1 MAALGLSAAE
11 RKTMH
16 TCLYYG
22 EALGRYGFPQGH
34 PLGADRQGA
43 FFAEASAQG
52 LTSMVEIVAP
62 RAATRDEIE
71 RFHTSAYVDTVR
83 NAQRDGLEY
92 LDNGDTPVFPGVYD
106 AGAAVVG
113 SALDGLE
120 RVMRGECSRTFQP
133 IGGLHHARRDG
144 AAGFC
149 VFNDLG
155 VVIDSLRSLY
165 DIRRVAYVDI
175 DVHHGDGVF
184 YAYEEDPDLIF
195 ADIHEDGRYL
205 YPGTGDAQETGK
217 GEARGTKLNIP
228 LAPGAGDQAFFEAWP
243 GVIAHLRRFKPQFV
257 LFQCGADGLDGD
269 PLAHLTYTPRVHA
282 HAARSLCHLAD
293 ELAAGR
299 LMAFGGGGYD
309 RRNLAKAWSNV
320 LRELAS

>member
-1 MAALGLSAAE
+1 
-11 RKTMH
+11 MH

-52 LTSMVEIVAP
+52 LTAMVEIVAP
-62 RAATRDEIE
+62 HLATRDEIE

-83 NAQRDGLEY
+83 NAERDGLEY

-106 AGAAVVG
+106 AGATVVG

-120 RVMRGECSRTFQP
+120 RIMRGQCLRSFQP

-155 VVIDSLRSLY
+155 VVIDTLRSGY
-165 DIRRVAYVDI
+165 DIQRIAYVDI

-205 YPGTGDAQETGK
+205 YPGTGDAHETGK

-228 LAPGAGDQAFFEAWP
+228 LAPGSGDQAFFDAWP
-243 GVIAHLRRFKPQFV
+243 RVIAHLRRFKPQFV

-269 PLAHLTYTPRVHA
+269 PLAHLTYTPQVHA
-282 HAARSLCHLAD
+282 HAARSLRHLAD